1 MALVESSGVTSLPTS
16 LLDLLSNSLILE
28 NTVPYLPLSAIFALS
43 RTSHSFRELLL
54 RTTSVFRYVDL
65 SKCRGAYVSPNLL
78 TRIDVGGNSWRAERI
93 DENLTEDEFLSGP
106 LRGVL
111 SNLRRMKV
119 LANIQ
124 TLVLDGLSS
133 VTNDLIN
140 DIVTSPEYNIRLL
153 SIRKC
158 LNVNEAKLQQL
169 LRHLC
174 RPSRPEGTPRLQGL
188 YFFSLPA
195 LTPRQKENELRY
207 SSSGVTTSQ
216 GAQLGA
222 AQFDDLFVVD
232 GVDRWYAPSGRI
244 MVQGYVQRSPWEE
257 TLLACAGIISFDAI
271 LCDHMHEDMAPVL
284 HPASRDYLAEIKAG
298 IPPLATFALGPGGCA
313 GCGRAPHGAPVWGV
327 SDPREFPLLWP
338 PPCNGRLVDAVR
350 PPTKVMDDGSILPQ
364 RLIVSCTWCL
374 TNRHCDNC
382 HRWWCS
388 DCYNP
393 TTSKKLSD
401 LERLDRAGLSYLPS
415 REELSGG
422 ASEENGGDHIKHRN
436 LTISPGQPAVTR
448 DCFEC
453 GRVCSLCAPLST
465 RTCKRCKS
473 TYCIQHNTGCDEFT
487 CDWCMFRGGRRTRE
501 LY

>member
-1 MALVESSGVTSLPTS
+1 MALEESSVAVASLPAS
-16 LLDLLSNSLILE
+16 LLELLSNSLILE
-28 NTVPYLPLSAIFALS
+28 NTLPYLSLSGIFALS
-43 RTSHSFRELLL
+43 RTSRSFRGLLL
-54 RTTSVFRYVDL
+54 QTPGAFRYVDL
-65 SKCRGAYVSPNLL
+65 SKCRGAYVSPNIL
-78 TRIDVGGNSWRAERI
+78 RIDIGGNSWRAERI
-93 DENLTEDEFLSGP
+93 DENLTEDEFYAGP

-111 SNLRRMKV
+111 SNLRRIKV
-119 LANIQ
+119 LANVQ

-133 VTNDLIN
+133 VTNDLIS
-140 DIVTSPEYNIRLL
+140 DICINPEYNVRLL

-195 LTPRQKENELRY
+195 LTSRQKEHESRY
-207 SSSGVTTSQ
+207 NISGVTTSQ

-222 AQFDDLFVVD
+222 TQLDDLFVFD

-257 TLLACAGIISFDAI
+257 TILACAGIISFDAV
-271 LCDHMHEDMAPVL
+271 LCTHMHDDMAPVL

-313 GCGRAPHGAPVWGV
+313 GCGRAPHDAPVWGV

-338 PPCNGRLVDAVR
+338 PPSNGRLVDAVR
-350 PPTKVMDDGSILPQ
+350 PPRKVMEDGSMQSQ

-393 TTSKKLSD
+393 TNSKKLSD

-415 REELSGG
+415 RQELGDGAGG
-422 ASEENGGDHIKHRN
+422 EKGGDHIKVFN
-436 LTISPGQPAVTR
+436 G
-448 DCFEC
+448 
-453 GRVCSLCAPLST
+453 LCVENCLVSEWMA
-465 RTCKRCKS
+465 
-473 TYCIQHNTGCDEFT
+473 GA
-487 CDWCMFRGGRRTRE
+487 GGGGMWG
-501 LY
+501 